1 MDELYQTQLL
11 ELARDA
17 RKASPLFSATHE
29 ASVNNPTCGDKIT
42 LSLTIDNNVITD
54 VSVSVEG
61 CALCEAGAG
70 FLLNHATGKSLTE
83 IMALGDALKAFLQTE
98 NEAQKKGPFSTF
110 SPIRAVKNRH
120 KCVLLAFQASSSL
133 QPLS

>member
-42 LSLTIDNNVITD
+42 LSLMIDKNVITD

-83 IMALGDALKAFLQTE
+83 ITALGDALEAFLQTE
-98 NEAQKKGPFSTF
+98 NKAQKSPFSTF
-110 SPIRAVKNRH
+110 LPIRAVKNRH

>member
-17 RKASPLFSATHE
+17 RKASPLFSMTHQ

-42 LSLTIDNNVITD
+42 LSLSLDLDVITD
-54 VSVSVEG
+54 ISVTVEG

-70 FLLNHATGKSLTE
+70 FLLNHALGKSLTE
-83 IMALGDALKAFLQTE
+83 ITALGEAFAAFLQTDD
-98 NEAQKKGPFSTF
+98 EAQKSPFSTF
-110 SPIRAVKNRH
+110 LPIRAVKNRH

-133 QPLS
+133 QPLE

>member
-42 LSLTIDNNVITD
+42 LSLTIDKNVITD

-83 IMALGDALKAFLQTE
+83 ITALGDALEIFLQTE
-98 NEAQKKGPFSTF
+98 NEAQKSPFSTF

>member
-29 ASVNNPTCGDKIT
+29 ASVNNPNCGDKIT
-42 LSLTIDNNVITD
+42 LSLTIDKNVITD

-83 IMALGDALKAFLQTE
+83 ITALGDALEAFLQTE
-98 NEAQKKGPFSTF
+98 NEAQKSSFSTF

>member
-17 RKASPLFSATHE
+17 RKASPLFSMTHQ

-42 LSLTIDNNVITD
+42 LSLSLDQDVITD
-54 VSVSVEG
+54 ISVTVEG

-70 FLLNHATGKSLTE
+70 FLLNHAIGKSLTE
-83 IMALGDALKAFLQTE
+83 ITALGEAFAAFLQTE
-98 NEAQKKGPFSTF
+98 DKVQKSPFSTF
-110 SPIRAVKNRH
+110 LPIRAVKNRH

-133 QPLS
+133 QPLE

>member
-1 MDELYQTQLL
+1 MDELYQTELL
-11 ELARDA
+11 KLARDA

-42 LSLTIDNNVITD
+42 LSLTIDKNVITD

-83 IMALGDALKAFLQTE
+83 ITAIGDALEVFLQTE
-98 NEAQKKGPFSTF
+98 NEAQKSPFSTF

-120 KCVLLAFQASSSL
+120 KCVLLAFQASRSL
-133 QPLS
+133 QLLS

>member
-17 RKASPLFSATHE
+17 RKASPLFSVTHQ

-42 LSLTIDNNVITD
+42 LSLHLEDD
-54 VSVSVEG
+54 VVTALSVAVEG

-70 FLLNHATGKSLTE
+70 FLIKHAIGKSLTE
-83 IMALGDALKAFLQTE
+83 ITALGDAFATFLHTE
-98 NEAQKKGPFSTF
+98 DEAQKSLFSTF
-110 SPIRAVKNRH
+110 LPIRAVKNRH

-133 QPLS
+133 QPL

>member
-17 RKASPLFSATHE
+17 RKASPLFSMTHQ

-42 LSLTIDNNVITD
+42 LSLSLDLDVITD
-54 VSVSVEG
+54 ISVTVEG

-70 FLLNHATGKSLTE
+70 FLLNHAIGKSLTE
-83 IMALGDALKAFLQTE
+83 ITALGEAFAAFLQTE
-98 NEAQKKGPFSTF
+98 DGAQKSPFSTF
-110 SPIRAVKNRH
+110 LPIRAVKNRH

-133 QPLS
+133 QPLE